1 MEAPWIQALM
11 GFIWP
16 EVDMYHRDTYKV
28 VTTGFQYVE
37 INLFNSF
44 YSNASIKTYL
54 MYEGLKVSFLY
65 YWIWSATKGHS
76 WI

>member
-1 MEAPWIQALM
+1 
-11 GFIWP
+11 
-16 EVDMYHRDTYKV
+16 MYHRDTYKV

-65 YWIWSATKGHS
+65 Y
-76 WI
+76 